1 MRNRFGK
8 GGFSFVEIL
17 VITAIIGL
25 LSSIAIPNL
34 LASREAAIRNKCVA
48 NLKQIHGSVNM
59 WAAGTRN
66 LTGTPDL
73 TDLVPVYLKNWPDCE
88 DYSYSIPAANVDA
101 VCPQGK
107 TGHSI

>member
-8 GGFSFVEIL
+8 EGFSFIEIL

-34 LASREAAIRNKCVA
+34 IASRETAIRNKCVA
-48 NLKQIHGSVNM
+48 NLKQIHGAVNM
-59 WAAGTRN
+59 WAANTLN

-73 TDLVPVYLKNWPDCE
+73 TDLEPVYIKDWPVCE
-88 DYSYSIPAANVDA
+88 NNSYGIPAANGDA
-101 VCPQGK
+101 VCPQEK
-107 TGHSI
+107 PGHSI